1 MYNISDAYRA
11 YIDSSTVRKAKSKIL
26 VDGVEY
32 SAQLKKY
39 PSISFQ
45 GEFIGSFPA
54 MSCTFEIYNIGVDL
68 VGKEIEVYRGLEIDG
83 ATEWVPL
90 GKFTAAADGVKSSNT
105 GDSITYTGYDRATR
119 FDVEYTALDLTY
131 PTTIGAFAQEL
142 AFRRGVGFDTTPF
155 PCCDI
160 ILDGPPNIPVGT
172 SEREIIRQ
180 MAELG
185 GGNAWITRAG
195 DLCIS
200 QPKQTAEQIRKRKYA
215 SLSSKENKYGG
226 INTVVLG
233 KADYEDDIVYQNA
246 EAVAVDGVIE
256 WRLENNIF
264 AEVDREGF
272 AEYIGDSY
280 IIGLSYTPFE
290 VSGFVDDWYLD
301 PFDMVEIEDKS
312 GAFFSTVILTYNTA
326 DRIKSTI
333 AAGTPGEMLTNYEI
347 AGTTGK
353 KLSYVLLQVD
363 HINNK
368 IESIAVDVSGMKSS
382 ISQTA
387 EQIEL
392 KVSYGEVIS
401 AINQSAETISID
413 ASKINLT
420 GYITASDLSAEG
432 ETVIHGGRIDTDSL
446 YVKHLDAAEG
456 NFTDLTAASGGTL
469 RIGNWEFLS
478 NGLEYDGGVFDLEY
492 SGGVAHLSGTAPMQV
507 GPYSNGVANNL
518 TLYGTKIYF
527 GSSTTAYGAVM
538 DSYGSYNEICF
549 RPYSSD
555 TGNIGTA
562 NYVWDSGHFRNLYI
576 YNYLTIENL
585 TANSNV
591 TSETLNVG
599 SAARVSGTM
608 VIGSSSASQPSR
620 GLLISTGTSSVCLE
634 TTGLVKVGN
643 MAEGDSSDIPVRWG
657 SSSKRLMAYSSSK
670 RYKTNIEDLPDD
682 LAECL
687 LNLRPVTYNR
697 IKSGHFEFGLIAEE
711 VEQVTPLLCTYST
724 QEDGSRI
731 VEGVNYE
738 LISVLCARKIQD
750 LYKEMAELK
759 TEIERMKTA

>member
-1 MYNISDAYRA
+1 MYAVSEKYKQHTKN
-11 YIDSSTVRKAKSKIL
+11 STVRLAHSKII

-83 ATEWVPL
+83 ITEWVPL

-131 PTTIGAFAQEL
+131 PTTIGAWAQEL

-180 MAELG
+180 IAELG
-185 GGNAWITRAG
+185 GANAWISREG
-195 DLCIS
+195 KLCIS
-200 QPKQTAEQIRKRKYA
+200 QPRQTAEKIHRRKYA
-215 SLSSKENKYGG
+215 SLSSKEKRYGG

-233 KADYEDDIVYQNA
+233 KADYEDDIAYQNA

-264 AEVDREGF
+264 AELDREGF

-301 PFDMVEIEDKS
+301 PFDIVEIEDKS
-312 GAFFSTVILTYNTA
+312 GAYFSTVILTYNTA

-347 AGTTGK
+347 AGTTQK

-368 IESIAVDVSGMKSS
+368 IESIAVDVSGMQSN
-382 ISQTA
+382 ITQTA

-392 KVSYGEVIS
+392 KVSYGDVIS
-401 AINQSAETISID
+401 AINQSAETISIN

-446 YVKHLDAAEG
+446 YVKHLDAADG
-456 NFTDLTAASGGTL
+456 NFTNLTAAAGGTL
-469 RIGNWEFLS
+469 EIGNWEFLS

-492 SGGVAHLSGTAPMQV
+492 SGGVAKISGTAPMQV
-507 GPYSNGVANNL
+507 GPFANGVTNTL
-518 TLYGTKIYF
+518 TLYGTSINF
-527 GSSTTAYGAVM
+527 GVSTSNYRAVM
-538 DSYGSYNEICF
+538 DTLSGYSQICF
-549 RPYSSD
+549 RPGTNN
-555 TGNIGTA
+555 TGNIGTSS
-562 NYVWDSGHFRNLYI
+562 YRWDTGHFRNLYI
-576 YNYLTIENL
+576 YNYLTIENIK
-585 TANSNV
+585 ANSNV
-591 TSETLNVG
+591 ETETLNVG
-599 SAARVSGTM
+599 SAARVSGSM
-608 VIGSSSASQPSR
+608 VIGSASDAQPSK
-620 GLLISTGTSSVCLE
+620 GLKISSMPVANNTSTYATDKVVTMGNSSKTLYATGVTLSQLY
-634 TTGLVKVGN
+634 
-643 MAEGDSSDIPVRWG
+643 AAAG
-657 SSSKRLMAYSSSK
+657 SSSAK
-670 RYKTNIEDLPDD
+670 YKHNIAPLGEDYDIFDLLRPIQFNYNNNGEKGLGLLAEDLAKLAPD
-682 LAECL
+682 
-687 LNLRPVTYNR
+687 
-697 IKSGHFEFGLIAEE
+697 
-711 VEQVTPLLCTYST
+711 LCYYD
-724 QEDGSRI
+724 EAG
-731 VEGVNYE
+731 
-738 LISVLCARKIQD
+738 
-750 LYKEMAELK
+750 
-759 TEIERMKTA
+759 EIEGIKYNSIIALLIREVQQLKERMN